1 MILGMGIP
9 LCTMDNEQ
17 IIKYV
22 WRRGNDYSEY
32 LNSTVQYSIVIEE
45 FNMGGHIPKTIKNNV
60 LKRWLEGYSI
70 EQIAREERIAA
81 GSVSNIIQECR
92 QNDSEFD
99 LMRQLIVKLKNEG
112 DTFESFASTVRLKER
127 IRKILELPSSSQSS
141 SSLDTTTTTTTKNGK
156 EEEVKSKI
164 ALEHEKIESFIE
176 SLEVYCFKRNLSVKE
191 FVDLVYRLYFIAYNE
206 FRIPLE
212 KLPDY
217 VQQLEFEADT
227 LTEQI
232 AQKKLEMKKNVLAY
246 YDDSATLKYNANRS
260 LFEENK
266 RLTEENKKLT
276 EELNIVSRQRDEY
289 LRDAMEFAVCL
300 PKEEDDDTS

>member
-1 MILGMGIP
+1 VYNIP
-9 LCTMDNEQ
+9 L
-17 IIKYV
+17 
-22 WRRGNDYSEY
+22 WLRRRGNDYSEH
-32 LNSTVQYSIVIEE
+32 LNSTIQYSIIIEE

-92 QNDSEFD
+92 QNDPEFD
-99 LMRQLIVKLKNEG
+99 LMRQLVVKLKNEG

-127 IRKILELPSSSQSS
+127 IRKILELPSSS
-141 SSLDTTTTTTTKNGK
+141 LDTTTRTTTKNGK

-217 VQQLEFEADT
+217 VQQLEFEADE

-232 AQKKLEMKKNVLAY
+232 AQKKLQMKKMY
-246 YDDSATLKYNANRS
+246 
-260 LFEENK
+260 
-266 RLTEENKKLT
+266 
-276 EELNIVSRQRDEY
+276 
-289 LRDAMEFAVCL
+289 
-300 PKEEDDDTS
+300 